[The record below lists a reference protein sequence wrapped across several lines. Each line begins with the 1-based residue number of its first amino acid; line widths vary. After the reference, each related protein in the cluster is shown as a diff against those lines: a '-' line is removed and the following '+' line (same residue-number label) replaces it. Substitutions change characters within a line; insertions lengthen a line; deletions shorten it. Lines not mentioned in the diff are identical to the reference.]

1 MKEGKK
7 MERESWEAGG
17 RRAKSSGSE
26 RKTVAYAPAKIK
38 LWLRPSV
45 KQRRNP
51 CSRSSAV
58 YQDLSTCH
66 DWPVKKAIVDLPI
79 RLKGN
84 LKRISSNLLSSLEA
98 PTKDLST
105 ASQTL
110 LTGVKLLL
118 QRSLRGERI

>member
-1 MKEGKK
+1 
-7 MERESWEAGG
+7 MERESREAEG

-26 RKTVAYAPAKIK
+26 RKTVACATDETK

-45 KQRRNP
+45 KHRRNP
-51 CSRSSAV
+51 CSGSPPV

-79 RLKGN
+79 KLKGN
-84 LKRISSNLLSSLEA
+84 LKRTSGNLLSQLGA

-110 LTGVKLLL
+110 LTGVK
-118 QRSLRGERI
+118 